1 MIDPV
6 TAFGVAVTAFNTV
19 QKLVKAGKEIESVAG
34 QLGKWYSAVQSFN
47 ESAAKKEQDLK
58 KGKFLGKGSI
68 EQEALDIVMHRER
81 LKKMEYELYILIS
94 GVYGQEAYQSMM
106 AERVKIKRQREQAVK
121 IAKRRQKEMIVN
133 GLYLFAIVFLLVL
146 CYHVYEQLF
155 RSFL

>member
-81 LKKMEYELYILIS
+81 LKKMEYELYILIA

-106 AERVKIKRQREQAVK
+106 AERTKIKRQREQAAK
-121 IAKRRQKEMIVN
+121 IAKRRKQEMIAN
-133 GLYLFAIVFLLVL
+133 GLYLFAIAFLLVL
-146 CYHVYEQLF
+146 CYHMYEYLA
-155 RSFL
+155 RNL

>member
-81 LKKMEYELYILIS
+81 LKKMEYELYILIA
-94 GVYGQEAYQSMM
+94 GVYGQEAYKSMM
-106 AERVKIKRQREQAVK
+106 SERVKIKRQREQAVK
-121 IAKRRQKEMIVN
+121 IAKRRKQEIITN
-133 GLYLFAIVFLLVL
+133 GLYLFAIAFLLVL
-146 CYHVYEQLF
+146 CYHMYEYLA
-155 RSFL
+155 RNI

>member
-81 LKKMEYELYILIS
+81 LKKMEYELYILIA
-94 GVYGQEAYQSMM
+94 GVYGQEAYKSMM
-106 AERVKIKRQREQAVK
+106 SERIKIKRQREQAAK
-121 IAKRRQKEMIVN
+121 IAKRRKQEMITN
-133 GLYLFAIVFLLVL
+133 GLYLFAIAFLLVL
-146 CYHVYEQLF
+146 CYHMYEYLA
-155 RSFL
+155 RNI

>member
-81 LKKMEYELYILIS
+81 LKKMEYELYILIA
-94 GVYGQEAYQSMM
+94 GVYGQEAYKSMM
-106 AERVKIKRQREQAVK
+106 SERIKIKRQREQAAK
-121 IAKRRQKEMIVN
+121 IAKRRKQEMITD
-133 GLYLFAIVFLLVL
+133 GLYLFAIAFLLVL
-146 CYHVYEQLF
+146 CYHMYEYLA
-155 RSFL
+155 RNI

>member
-1 MIDPV
+1 VIDPV

-81 LKKMEYELYILIS
+81 LKKMEYELYILIA
-94 GVYGQEAYQSMM
+94 GVYGQEAYKSMM
-106 AERVKIKRQREQAVK
+106 SERIKIKRQREQAAK
-121 IAKRRQKEMIVN
+121 IAKRRKQEIITN
-133 GLYLFAIVFLLVL
+133 GLYLFAIAFLLVL
-146 CYHVYEQLF
+146 CYHMYEYLA
-155 RSFL
+155 RNI

>member
-81 LKKMEYELYILIS
+81 LKKMEYELYILIA
-94 GVYGQEAYQSMM
+94 GVYGQEAYKSMM
-106 AERVKIKRQREQAVK
+106 SERIKIKRQREQAAK
-121 IAKRRQKEMIVN
+121 IAKRRKQEMIAN
-133 GLYLFAIVFLLVL
+133 GLYLFAIAFLLVL
-146 CYHVYEQLF
+146 CYHMYEYLA
-155 RSFL
+155 RNI

>member
-1 MIDPV
+1 VIDPV

-81 LKKMEYELYILIS
+81 LKKMEYELYILIA
-94 GVYGQEAYQSMM
+94 GVYGQEAYKSMM
-106 AERVKIKRQREQAVK
+106 SERIKIKRQREQAAK
-121 IAKRRQKEMIVN
+121 IAKRRKQEMITD
-133 GLYLFAIVFLLVL
+133 GLYLFAIAFLLVL
-146 CYHVYEQLF
+146 CYHMYEYLA
-155 RSFL
+155 RNI

>member
-1 MIDPV
+1 VIDPV

-81 LKKMEYELYILIS
+81 LKKMEYELYILIA
-94 GVYGQEAYQSMM
+94 GVYGQEAYKSMM
-106 AERVKIKRQREQAVK
+106 SERIKIKRQREQAAK
-121 IAKRRQKEMIVN
+121 IAKRRKQEMITN
-133 GLYLFAIVFLLVL
+133 GLYLFAIAFLLVL
-146 CYHVYEQLF
+146 CYHMYEYLA
-155 RSFL
+155 RNL

>member
-1 MIDPV
+1 VIDPV

-81 LKKMEYELYILIS
+81 LKKMEYELYILIA
-94 GVYGQEAYQSMM
+94 GVYGQEAYKSMM
-106 AERVKIKRQREQAVK
+106 SERIKIKRQREQAAK
-121 IAKRRQKEMIVN
+121 IAKRRKQEMITD
-133 GLYLFAIVFLLVL
+133 GLYLFAIAFLLVL
-146 CYHVYEQLF
+146 CYHMYEYLA
-155 RSFL
+155 RTI

>member
-47 ESAAKKEQDLK
+47 ESAAKKEKDLK

-68 EQEALDIVMHRER
+68 EQEALDIIVHRQQ
-81 LKKMEYELYILIS
+81 LKKMEYELYILIA
-94 GVYGQEAYQSMM
+94 GVYGQEAYQSMV
-106 AERVKIKRQREQAVK
+106 AERVKIKRQREQA
-121 IAKRRQKEMIVN
+121 AKVAKQRKKDMVAN
-133 GLYLFAIVFLLVL
+133 GFYLLGIVFLLAL
-146 CYHVYEQLF
+146 CYHVYEYIARNL
-155 RSFL
+155 

>member
-1 MIDPV
+1 VIDPV

-81 LKKMEYELYILIS
+81 LKKMEYELYILIA
-94 GVYGQEAYQSMM
+94 GVYGQEAYKSMM
-106 AERVKIKRQREQAVK
+106 AERTKIKRQREQAAK
-121 IAKRRQKEMIVN
+121 IAKRRKQEIIAN
-133 GLYLFAIVFLLVL
+133 GLYLFAIAFLLVL
-146 CYHVYEQLF
+146 CYHMYEYLA
-155 RSFL
+155 RNL

>member
-1 MIDPV
+1 VIDPV

-81 LKKMEYELYILIS
+81 LKKMEYELYILIA
-94 GVYGQEAYQSMM
+94 GVYGQEAYKSMM
-106 AERVKIKRQREQAVK
+106 SERIKIKRQREQAAK
-121 IAKRRQKEMIVN
+121 IAKRRKQEMITN
-133 GLYLFAIVFLLVL
+133 GLYLFAIAFLLVL
-146 CYHVYEQLF
+146 CYHKYEYLA
-155 RSFL
+155 RNI

>member
-68 EQEALDIVMHRER
+68 EQEALDIIMHRER
-81 LKKMEYELYILIS
+81 LKKMEYELYILIA
-94 GVYGQEAYQSMM
+94 GVYGQEAYKSMM
-106 AERVKIKRQREQAVK
+106 SERIKIKRQREQAAK
-121 IAKRRQKEMIVN
+121 IAKRRKQEMITN
-133 GLYLFAIVFLLVL
+133 GLYLFAIAFLLVL
-146 CYHVYEQLF
+146 CYHMYEYLA
-155 RSFL
+155 RNI

>member
-81 LKKMEYELYILIS
+81 LKKMEYELYILIA

-106 AERVKIKRQREQAVK
+106 AERTKIKRQREQAEK
-121 IAKRRQKEMIVN
+121 IAKRRKKEMIAN
-133 GLYLFAIVFLLVL
+133 GLYLFAIAFLLVL
-146 CYHVYEQLF
+146 CYHMYEYLA
-155 RSFL
+155 RNL

>member
-1 MIDPV
+1 VIDPV

-81 LKKMEYELYILIS
+81 LKKMEYELYILIA
-94 GVYGQEAYQSMM
+94 GVYGQEAYKSMM
-106 AERVKIKRQREQAVK
+106 SERIKIKRQREQAAK
-121 IAKRRQKEMIVN
+121 IAKRRKQEIIAN
-133 GLYLFAIVFLLVL
+133 GLYLFAIAFLLVL
-146 CYHVYEQLF
+146 CYHMYEYLA
-155 RSFL
+155 RNI

>member
-81 LKKMEYELYILIS
+81 LKKMEYELYILIA

-106 AERVKIKRQREQAVK
+106 AERTKIKRQREQAAK
-121 IAKRRQKEMIVN
+121 IAKRRKQEIIAD
-133 GLYLFAIVFLLVL
+133 GLYLFAIAFLLVL
-146 CYHVYEQLF
+146 CYHMYEYLA
-155 RSFL
+155 RNL

>member
-81 LKKMEYELYILIS
+81 LKKMEYELYILIA
-94 GVYGQEAYQSMM
+94 GVYGQEAYKSMM
-106 AERVKIKRQREQAVK
+106 SERIKIKRQREQAAK
-121 IAKRRQKEMIVN
+121 IAKRRKQEMIAN
-133 GLYLFAIVFLLVL
+133 GLYLFAIAFLLVL
-146 CYHVYEQLF
+146 CYHMYEYLA
-155 RSFL
+155 RNL

>member
-1 MIDPV
+1 VIDPV

-81 LKKMEYELYILIS
+81 LKKMEYELYILIA
-94 GVYGQEAYQSMM
+94 GVYGQEAYKSMM
-106 AERVKIKRQREQAVK
+106 AERTKIKRQREQAAK
-121 IAKRRQKEMIVN
+121 IAKRRKQEMITN
-133 GLYLFAIVFLLVL
+133 GLYLFAIAFLLVL
-146 CYHVYEQLF
+146 CYHMYEYLA
-155 RSFL
+155 RNL

>member
-81 LKKMEYELYILIS
+81 LKKMEYELYILIA
-94 GVYGQEAYQSMM
+94 GVYGQEAYKSMM
-106 AERVKIKRQREQAVK
+106 AERTKIKRQREQAAK
-121 IAKRRQKEMIVN
+121 IAKRRKQEMITN
-133 GLYLFAIVFLLVL
+133 GLYLFAIAFLLVL
-146 CYHVYEQLF
+146 CYHMYEYLA
-155 RSFL
+155 RNL

>member
-81 LKKMEYELYILIS
+81 LKKMEYELYILIA

-106 AERVKIKRQREQAVK
+106 SERIKIKRQREQAAK
-121 IAKRRQKEMIVN
+121 IAKRRKQEMITN
-133 GLYLFAIVFLLVL
+133 GLYLFAIAFLLVL
-146 CYHVYEQLF
+146 CYHMYEYLA
-155 RSFL
+155 RNI

>member
-1 MIDPV
+1 VIDPV

-81 LKKMEYELYILIS
+81 LKKMEYELYILIA

-106 AERVKIKRQREQAVK
+106 AERTKIKRQREQAAK
-121 IAKRRQKEMIVN
+121 IAKRRKQEIIAN
-133 GLYLFAIVFLLVL
+133 GLYLFAIAFLLVL
-146 CYHVYEQLF
+146 CYHMYEYLA
-155 RSFL
+155 RNI

>member
-81 LKKMEYELYILIS
+81 LKKMEYELYILIA
-94 GVYGQEAYQSMM
+94 GVYGQDAYKSMM
-106 AERVKIKRQREQAVK
+106 SERIKIKRQREQAAK
-121 IAKRRQKEMIVN
+121 IAKRRKQEMITN
-133 GLYLFAIVFLLVL
+133 GLYLFAIAFLLVL
-146 CYHVYEQLF
+146 CYHMYEYLA
-155 RSFL
+155 RNI

>member
-1 MIDPV
+1 VIDPV

-81 LKKMEYELYILIS
+81 LKKMEYELYILIA
-94 GVYGQEAYQSMM
+94 GVYGQDAYKSMM
-106 AERVKIKRQREQAVK
+106 SERIKIKRQREQAAK
-121 IAKRRQKEMIVN
+121 IAKRRKQEMIAN
-133 GLYLFAIVFLLVL
+133 GLYLFAIAFLLVL
-146 CYHVYEQLF
+146 CYHMYEYLA
-155 RSFL
+155 RNL

>member
-81 LKKMEYELYILIS
+81 LKKMEYELYILIA
-94 GVYGQEAYQSMM
+94 GVYGQEAYKSMM
-106 AERVKIKRQREQAVK
+106 SERIKIKRQREQAAK
-121 IAKRRQKEMIVN
+121 IAKRRKQEMITN
-133 GLYLFAIVFLLVL
+133 GLYLFAIAFLLVL
-146 CYHVYEQLF
+146 CYHMYEYLA
-155 RSFL
+155 RNL

>member
-81 LKKMEYELYILIS
+81 LKKMEYELYILIA
-94 GVYGQEAYQSMM
+94 GVYGQEAYKSMM
-106 AERVKIKRQREQAVK
+106 SERIKIKRQREQAVK
-121 IAKRRQKEMIVN
+121 IAKRRQKEMIAN
-133 GLYLFAIVFLLVL
+133 GLYLFAIAFLLVL
-146 CYHVYEQLF
+146 CYHMYEYLA
-155 RSFL
+155 RNI

>member
-1 MIDPV
+1 VIDPV

-81 LKKMEYELYILIS
+81 LKKMEYELYILIA
-94 GVYGQEAYQSMM
+94 GVYGQEAYKSMM
-106 AERVKIKRQREQAVK
+106 SERIKIKRQREHAAK
-121 IAKRRQKEMIVN
+121 IAKRRKQEIIAN
-133 GLYLFAIVFLLVL
+133 GLYLFAIAFLLVL
-146 CYHVYEQLF
+146 CYHMYEYLA
-155 RSFL
+155 RNL

>member
-81 LKKMEYELYILIS
+81 LKKMEYELYILIA

-121 IAKRRQKEMIVN
+121 IAKRRQKEMIAN
-133 GLYLFAIVFLLVL
+133 SLYLFAIVFLLVL

>member
-19 QKLVKAGKEIESVAG
+19 QKLVKAGKEIENVAG

-58 KGKFLGKGSI
+58 KGKFLGKGSV
-68 EQEALDIVMHRER
+68 EQEALDIVVHRQQ
-81 LKKMEYELYILIS
+81 LKKMEYELYILIA

-106 AERVKIKRQREQAVK
+106 AERVRIKRQREQAVK
-121 IAKRRQKEMIVN
+121 IAKQRKKEMIAN
-133 GLYLFAIVFLLVL
+133 GFYLLGIVFLSAL
-146 CYHVYEQLF
+146 CYHVYDYIA
-155 RSFL
+155 RNI

>member
-1 MIDPV
+1 VIDPV

-81 LKKMEYELYILIS
+81 LKKMEYELYILIA
-94 GVYGQEAYQSMM
+94 GVYGQEAYKSMM
-106 AERVKIKRQREQAVK
+106 SERIKIKRQREQAAK
-121 IAKRRQKEMIVN
+121 IAKRRKQEMITD
-133 GLYLFAIVFLLVL
+133 GLYLFAIAFLLVL
-146 CYHVYEQLF
+146 CYHMYEYLA
-155 RSFL
+155 RNL

>member
-81 LKKMEYELYILIS
+81 LKKMEYELYILIA

-106 AERVKIKRQREQAVK
+106 AERIKIKRQREQAVK
-121 IAKRRQKEMIVN
+121 VAKQRKKEMITN
-133 GLYLFAIVFLLVL
+133 GFYLLGILFLSVL
-146 CYHVYEQLF
+146 CYHVYEYLA
-155 RSFL
+155 RSML

>member
-1 MIDPV
+1 VIDPV

-81 LKKMEYELYILIS
+81 LKKMEYELYILIA
-94 GVYGQEAYQSMM
+94 GVYGQEAYKSMM
-106 AERVKIKRQREQAVK
+106 SERIKIKRQREQAAK
-121 IAKRRQKEMIVN
+121 IAKRRKQEIIAN
-133 GLYLFAIVFLLVL
+133 GLYLFAIAFLLVL
-146 CYHVYEQLF
+146 CYHMYEYLA
-155 RSFL
+155 RNL

>member
-47 ESAAKKEQDLK
+47 ESAAKKEKDLK

-81 LKKMEYELYILIS
+81 LKKMEYELYILIA
-94 GVYGQEAYQSMM
+94 GVYGQDAYKSMM
-106 AERVKIKRQREQAVK
+106 SERIKIKRQREQAAK
-121 IAKRRQKEMIVN
+121 IAKRRKQEMITN
-133 GLYLFAIVFLLVL
+133 GLYLTGIAFLLVL
-146 CYHVYEQLF
+146 CYHMYEYLA
-155 RSFL
+155 RNI

>member
-1 MIDPV
+1 VIDPV

-81 LKKMEYELYILIS
+81 LKKMEYELYILIA

-106 AERVKIKRQREQAVK
+106 AERIKIKRQREQAVK
-121 IAKRRQKEMIVN
+121 VAKQRKKEMITN
-133 GLYLFAIVFLLVL
+133 GFYLLGILFLSVL
-146 CYHVYEQLF
+146 CYHVYEYLA
-155 RSFL
+155 RSML